1 MTIKP
6 PDSHHLSA
14 AVGWLEL
21 GNSSEALNDLDR
33 ISSSKQVHPEVL
45 EVRWAIY
52 AKAHDW
58 EKCVEVA
65 KDLTRTAPKKALGW
79 IHLSFALHELK
90 QTRDAHTNLTAVLDR
105 FPNDWLMRY
114 NLACYACQLG
124 EMQEAG
130 RWLAGAM
137 LKGKAKQI
145 KRMAQDDP
153 DLQPLFKT
161 EK

>member
-1 MTIKP
+1 MAIKP

-14 AVGWLEL
+14 AIGWSEL
-21 GNSSEALNDLDR
+21 GNSSEALDDLAKINPSLR
-33 ISSSKQVHPEVL
+33 AHPDVL
-45 EVRWAIY
+45 EVKWAIY
-52 AKAHDW
+52 AKDNHW

-65 KDLTRTAPKKALGW
+65 KEITRVAPKKALGW

-90 QTRDAHTNLTAVLDR
+90 QTREAHTNLTGVLES

-124 EMQEAG
+124 EIQEAG

>member
-14 AVGWLEL
+14 AVGWMEL
-21 GNSSEALNDLDR
+21 GNSSEALADLDR
-33 ISSSKQVHPEVL
+33 INPSMRSHPAVL
-45 EVRWAIY
+45 EVRWEIY
-52 AKAHDW
+52 AKACDW
-58 EKCVEVA
+58 QKCVEVA
-65 KDLTRTAPKKALGW
+65 RQITSAAPKKALGW
-79 IHLSFALHELK
+79 IHLSFALHEMK
-90 QTRDAHTNLTAVLDR
+90 QTREAHANLAGVLER

-124 EMQEAG
+124 DLGEAG

-145 KRMAQDDP
+145 KRMAQEDP
-153 DLQPLFKT
+153 DLQPLFSAGK
-161 EK
+161 

>member
-1 MTIKP
+1 MTLKP

-21 GNSSEALNDLDR
+21 GNSSEALDDLER
-33 ISSSKQVHPEVL
+33 ISSAQRTHPEVL
-45 EVRWAIY
+45 EVKWAIY
-52 AKAHDW
+52 AKAHKW
-58 EKCVEVA
+58 EKCMDVA
-65 KDLTRTAPKKALGW
+65 KDLTNVAPKKALGW

-90 QTRDAHTNLTAVLDR
+90 RTKEAHSNLAGILER
-105 FPNDWLMRY
+105 FPDDWLMHY

-124 EMQEAG
+124 NLQEAG

-137 LKGKAKQI
+137 LKGKTKQI
-145 KRMAQDDP
+145 KRMAQNDP

-161 EK
+161 KK